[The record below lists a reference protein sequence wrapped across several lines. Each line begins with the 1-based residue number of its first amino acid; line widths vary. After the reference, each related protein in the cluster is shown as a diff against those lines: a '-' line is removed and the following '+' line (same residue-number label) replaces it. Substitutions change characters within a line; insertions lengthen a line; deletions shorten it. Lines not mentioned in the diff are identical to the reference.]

1 MNYTP
6 KVRQKTFGVQFIN
19 LNYDTASFFKD
30 SPIYDSINYLPL
42 LRCCAT
48 EIDSCCLYAL
58 VSHQVSKESNIV
70 ESFKEVHCET
80 MTGIMRINDLFGVFH
95 TSRHI
100 A

>member
-1 MNYTP
+1 MKIAITGLPVYH
-6 KVRQKTFGVQFIN
+6 FIN
-19 LNYDTASFFKD
+19 N
-30 SPIYDSINYLPL
+30 L
-42 LRCCAT
+42 LLFACCAT
-48 EIDSCCLYAL
+48 EIDASCFYAFM
-58 VSHQVSKESNIV
+58 SHEVSKESNIV